1 MSGDERDAPLS
12 DDLRALLDAGRELDP
27 LPPQTAERLLR
38 GVDRRAAL
46 GGGAAPAHPGPW
58 RRALAQR
65 VAFGLVTFALGAL
78 AGTLVERWR
87 HPSAAPVAP
96 PPRVVY
102 VDRPV
107 AVPTPVVAPA
117 PSSPSAPVEVAAP
130 GVADAGPPARVVETE
145 PDEDDLASEQATL
158 ELARSALRAGRPDA
172 ALEALHRHARRH
184 PHGQLVPEREALKV
198 RCLAALHRDDE
209 ARRTAERFL
218 RRYPDSPLR
227 PSVEAALQGSG
238 DRR

>member
-12 DDLRALLDAGRELDP
+12 DDLRALLDASRELDP
-27 LPPQTAERLLR
+27 LPPAAAERLLR

-46 GGGAAPAHPGPW
+46 GGGHAPAKPGPW
-58 RRALAQR
+58 RRALSHRALLT
-65 VAFGLVTFALGAL
+65 VVSFALGAL
-78 AGTLVERWR
+78 AGTALERLR
-87 HPSAAPVAP
+87 HSVVVPVIA

-102 VDRPV
+102 VDRPAPPV
-107 AVPTPVVAPA
+107 ASATPAPPPTPAPIVTPAVV
-117 PSSPSAPVEVAAP
+117 V
-130 GVADAGPPARVVETE
+130 DAGPPPRERAEE

-158 ELARSALRAGRPDA
+158 ELARSSLRAGQPEA

-198 RCLAALHRDDE
+198 RCLMALHREDE

-218 RRYPDSPLR
+218 RRYPGSSLR
-227 PSVEAALQGSG
+227 DSVEAALRGP
-238 DRR
+238 